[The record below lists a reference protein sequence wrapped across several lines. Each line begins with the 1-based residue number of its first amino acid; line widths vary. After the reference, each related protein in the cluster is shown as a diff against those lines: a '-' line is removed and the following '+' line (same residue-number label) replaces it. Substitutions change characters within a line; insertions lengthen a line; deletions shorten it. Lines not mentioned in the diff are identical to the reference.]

1 MADLSIKT
9 KLTIAFILVIAIM
22 TTMQTSITGNQIS
35 EETTRSI
42 NQYANTV
49 LESNTNRM
57 EQWISDKI
65 NIAVISTEA
74 FKHPNN
80 EESYLAITTKAG
92 QFRVVYAAVDDGR
105 YLLGAKVDVPEGFNP
120 RIRPWYIDAK
130 KKSTAHLTQPY
141 IDASSN
147 QLVVTIAKA
156 FSVGGASG
164 VLAAD
169 VEISALVNNAV
180 DLKEEGVMAFI
191 TNSNGMIVAH
201 QDQNLALKSIDNI
214 TPDLTAEKIE
224 ELARSNELVEATV
237 ANRDVLLTS
246 KRVANTDWFYTVLID
261 KQHAFTA
268 HSKLISQS
276 VIMGIIQVLIIA
288 TIALVIVKK
297 ALSPLTRLTESM
309 KDLAEGNGDLT
320 KRIEIKTN
328 DEIGKLASQV
338 NAFISKLQEIVHG
351 IAGSSQNL
359 GSQSEVSTNLAV
371 QLSDALTAQQNEVS
385 QIATAVHEMSAAAEE
400 VATNAR
406 LTANSALSSTEHC
419 DEGKRVIER
428 NQDSIT
434 NLAQQLDNAA
444 KTVGDLAKNA
454 HDINTIIS
462 TISNISE
469 QTNLL
474 ALNAAIEAAR
484 AGEQG
489 RGFAV
494 VADEVRVLSQ
504 RTHSS
509 TVEIRDM
516 IESLQQ
522 NSAEAV
528 ESMGRSRDLASSS
541 VEDANDATAAL
552 EKITISIQEISDMAS
567 QISNAASEQRTV
579 TEEVSVNIQQVSD
592 ISTHLTDEASNSRT
606 LSEDLRQIAVCLNSQ
621 VNQFKH

>member
-1 MADLSIKT
+1 MTKLSIKA
-9 KLTIAFILVIAIM
+9 KLTLAFILVIAIM
-22 TTMQTSITGNQIS
+22 TAIQTTITGNQIS

-49 LESNTNRM
+49 LESSTLRM

-65 NIAVISTEA
+65 DVAEVSTQA
-74 FKHPNN
+74 FKYPNM
-80 EESYLAITTKAG
+80 EESYLAMMTQAG

-105 YLLGAKVDVPEGFNP
+105 YLLGADVEVPKGFNP
-120 RIRPWYIDAK
+120 KTRAWYIEAK
-130 KKSTAHLTQPY
+130 KSDGPHLTQPY
-141 IDASSN
+141 MDASSN

-156 FSVGGASG
+156 FSVDGASG

-169 VEISALVNNAV
+169 VEISRLVNNAV
-180 DLKEEGVMAFI
+180 DLKEPGVMAFI
-191 TNSNGMIVAH
+191 TNSKGMIVAH
-201 QDQNLALKSIDNI
+201 PDQSLTLKSISNI
-214 TPDLTAEKIE
+214 TSELTAEKIA
-224 ELARSNELVEATV
+224 ELARNSVLVDATV
-237 ANRDVLLTS
+237 ANREVLLTS
-246 KRVANTDWFYTVLID
+246 KKVANTDWFYTILVD
-261 KQHAFTA
+261 KEHVFAA
-268 HSKLISQS
+268 HSTLIAQS
-276 VIMGIIQVLIIA
+276 IGMGIVQVLIIA
-288 TIALVIVKK
+288 SIAFMIVKK
-297 ALSPLTRLTESM
+297 ALLPLTQLTESM
-309 KDLAEGNGDLT
+309 KDLAQGNGDLT
-320 KRIEIKTN
+320 KRIEVNTK
-328 DEIGKLASQV
+328 DEIGQLADQV
-338 NAFISKLQEIVHG
+338 NAFIGKLQGIVKD
-351 IAGSSQNL
+351 IAGSSQNI
-359 GSQSEVSTNLAV
+359 GSQSEISTNLTV

-406 LTANSALSSTEHC
+406 HTADSALSSTEHC
-419 DEGKRVIER
+419 DQGKRVIKR

-444 KTVGDLAKNA
+444 KTVGDLEKNA
-454 HDINTIIS
+454 QDINTIIS

-509 TVEIRDM
+509 TVEIREM
-516 IESLQQ
+516 IENLQQ
-522 NSAEAV
+522 NSSAAV
-528 ESMGRSRDLASSS
+528 ESMTRSRDLASSS
-541 VEDANDATAAL
+541 VEDANDATTAL
-552 EKITISIQEISDMAS
+552 EKITLSIQEISEMAS

-579 TEEVSVNIQQVSD
+579 TDEVSVNIQQVSD
-592 ISTHLTDEASNSRT
+592 ISTHLSDESAKSRR
-606 LSEDLRQIAVCLNSQ
+606 LSEDLRQIALCLNEQ

>member
-1 MADLSIKT
+1 MANLSIKA
-9 KLTIAFILVIAIM
+9 KLTIAFIVVIAIM
-22 TTMQTSITGNQIS
+22 TAVQTTITGNQIS

-42 NQYANTV
+42 TQHANTI
-49 LESNTNRM
+49 LESNANRM
-57 EQWISDKI
+57 SYWISDKI
-65 NIAVISTEA
+65 NIASVSTEA
-74 FKHPNN
+74 FKHPGN
-80 EESYLAITTKAG
+80 EESYLATTTKAG
-92 QFRVVYAAVDDGR
+92 QFRVVYASVDDGR

-120 RIRPWYIDAK
+120 KTRSWYIEAK
-130 KKSTAHLTQPY
+130 KKNTAHLTQPY
-141 IDASSN
+141 LDASSK
-147 QLVVTIAKA
+147 QLVVTISKA
-156 FSVGGASG
+156 FSVEGVSG

-180 DLKEEGVMAFI
+180 DLNEEGVMAFI
-191 TNSNGMIVAH
+191 TNSDGVVVAH
-201 QDQNLALKSIDNI
+201 QDQNLALKSINNI
-214 TPDLTAEKIE
+214 TDDLTAATIE
-224 ELARSNELVEATV
+224 ELARSKELVEATV
-237 ANRDVLLTS
+237 ANREVLLTS
-246 KRVANTDWFYTVLID
+246 QRVANTDWFYTVLID
-261 KQHAFTA
+261 KEYAFTA
-268 HSKLISQS
+268 HSKLIAQS
-276 VIMGIIQVLIIA
+276 VTMGIIQVLIIA

-297 ALSPLTRLTESM
+297 ALLPLTRLTESM

-320 KRIEIKTN
+320 KRIEVKTN
-328 DEIGKLASQV
+328 DEIGQLASQV
-338 NAFISKLQEIVHG
+338 NAFISKLQEIVND

-359 GSQSEVSTNLAV
+359 GNQSEVSTDLTV

-406 LTANSALSSTEHC
+406 HTADSALSSKEHC
-419 DEGKRVIER
+419 DEGKRVINR

-444 KTVGDLAKNA
+444 KTVGDLEQNA
-454 HDINTIIS
+454 QDIDTIIS

-522 NSAEAV
+522 NSTEAV
-528 ESMGRSRDLASSS
+528 ESMTRSRDLASSS
-541 VEDANDATAAL
+541 VDDANDATAAL
-552 EKITISIQEISDMAS
+552 EKITLSIQEISDMAS

-592 ISTHLTDEASNSRT
+592 ISTYLTDEASKSRT
-606 LSEDLRQIAVCLNSQ
+606 LSEDLRKIAVCLNEQ